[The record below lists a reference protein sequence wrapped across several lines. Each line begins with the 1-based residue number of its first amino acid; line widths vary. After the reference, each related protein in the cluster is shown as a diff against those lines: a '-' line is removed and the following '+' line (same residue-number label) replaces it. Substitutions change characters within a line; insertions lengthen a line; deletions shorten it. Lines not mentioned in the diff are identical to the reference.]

1 VPAADVT
8 SYIAP
13 SFSWISISAPIEVF
27 APRQDDGFQHAPSSA
42 ADIIGEA
49 LFTVLAAHRKPAY
62 GDPFGAVTGGFI
74 RLSSQLIRGDHVE
87 ADLKLA
93 KTAYRLPGRSRGGIM
108 LGIMLGKHVYPI
120 TLDLAGTQ
128 FQADEGLHCLL
139 MSRNDELE
147 HYMVLGEIDTLH

>member
-1 VPAADVT
+1 
-8 SYIAP
+8 
-13 SFSWISISAPIEVF
+13 
-27 APRQDDGFQHAPSSA
+27 
-42 ADIIGEA
+42 
-49 LFTVLAAHRKPAY
+49 
-62 GDPFGAVTGGFI
+62 
-74 RLSSQLIRGDHVE
+74 
-87 ADLKLA
+87 
-93 KTAYRLPGRSRGGIM
+93 M